1 MHFDPHTKT
10 FIHQGAMW
18 RASECLSGEH
28 NAIDRIAACLT
39 SLGFVSDTPAQRH
52 WRRGSQHVVVCL
64 VDDIRSC
71 SHDYESDVPYLW
83 DRNTTVITDNYISCP
98 TMYQVIVL
106 PPSFFGIYSHTPAD
120 VEWRPDRDFSFTAN
134 RIDDRRTKLILEL
147 AKRTYLDRG
156 YVNFNCQQNHV
167 SSADEI
173 HAHELANNF
182 ATHWSYIDP
191 IMQQGYQSSYNTLAP
206 LMPIRNYDIP
216 FDQVY
221 TKSLLNITVESYG
234 SDASAAFSEKIFRVM
249 SLPVPWSLYGGRY
262 AVAYLESLGF
272 DCLTDVMD
280 HTHYDALKEN
290 EDKVHLFIWK
300 SLNTI
305 SQFKTQEL
313 DHLRQRCGQAA
324 NTNRALLAQY
334 RESWPSDF
342 AQWLNTLSQRLA

>member
-18 RASECLSGEH
+18 RASECLRGEH
-28 NAIDRIAACLT
+28 AAIDRIATCLT
-39 SLGFVSDTPAQRH
+39 ELGFVCDNSAQRH
-52 WRRGSQHVVVCL
+52 WRRDSQHVVVCL

-71 SHDYESDVPYLW
+71 SDDYESDVPYLW

-106 PPSFFGIYSHTPAD
+106 PPSFFGIYSHAPAD
-120 VEWRPDRDFSFTAN
+120 TEWAPDRDFSFTAN

-147 AKRTYLDRG
+147 AKRTHLDRG
-156 YVNFNCQQNHV
+156 YVNFNCQQDHV

-173 HAHELANNF
+173 HPHKLAQNF
-182 ATHWSYIDP
+182 AGHWGYIDSEL
-191 IMQQGYQSSYNTLAP
+191 QQAYQSSYNTLAP

-221 TKSLLNITVESYG
+221 TKSLMNITVESYG

-300 SLNTI
+300 SLDTI
-305 SQFKTQEL
+305 SKLKAQDQA
-313 DHLRQRCGQAA
+313 HLRQRCAQAA
-324 NTNRALLAQY
+324 DANRALLAQY
-334 RESWPSDF
+334 RRAWPGDFESWLS
-342 AQWLNTLSQRLA
+342 TLATRLA